1 MLSLSIL
8 CAISFSL
15 PPYTLKDKM
24 EKVFQMNIKEYIEK
38 CVDDPISWHDKDQN
52 RAKKFTKYIKQYKLS
67 WQFLFL
73 YCLVIQKTVFVFLL

>member
-1 MLSLSIL
+1 MGRFYQLSGTKEREMMLSLSIL

-38 CVDDPISWHDKDQN
+38 CVDDPISWHDKHQN

-67 WQFLFL
+67 
-73 YCLVIQKTVFVFLL
+73 